1 MFLSEELMAATIVSI
16 VVVMYGF
23 ELVLSLLN
31 YRHRHQ
37 VIPNNVKGIYDAQAY
52 QQWLAYTMDTFRFG
66 LIGKTFN
73 TIVLLMML
81 LLGGF
86 AWVEEWVSGVVDGEI
101 VRTLTFIGVLVV
113 GFSILSWP
121 FSYYR
126 TFVIEE
132 RYGFN
137 KTTKRLF
144 LQDRLKNL
152 LLTLFISGAMIAL
165 LQLIF
170 LAFEDQILLFVA
182 GAWVVLS
189 ILIVA
194 IFVLYN
200 QVFVRF
206 FNKLSPL
213 PDGELKMRIEAL
225 MSQVDLKI
233 RAIYLMD
240 ASKRSTELNAF
251 FSGLGRTREIV
262 LYDTLVE
269 KLSVDEVLSVLAHE
283 LGHAMHKDTTKNVLQ
298 QIGLLGIYAAIIGMV
313 LETPELT
320 AVFGLTAGHFGFS
333 LIVFIL
339 LLSPISVFIAI
350 PLGHMSRQAEF
361 KADRYSALLVG
372 KSHMASALRKLAR
385 ENFANLTPHPL
396 YVTIYYTHPPITE
409 RLAALEG

>member
-1 MFLSEELMAATIVSI
+1 MAATIVSI

-37 VIPNNVKGIYDAQAY
+37 EIPDNVKGIYDAQAY
-52 QQWLAYTMDTFRFG
+52 RQWLAYTMDTFRFG

-86 AWVEEWVSGVVDGEI
+86 AWIEEWVSGAVNGDI
-101 VRTLTFIGVLVV
+101 VRTLVFLGVLVV

-137 KTTKRLF
+137 KTTRRLF

-152 LLTLFISGAMIAL
+152 LLTLLISGVMIAL

-170 LAFEDQILLFVA
+170 LTFEDQILLFVA

-189 ILIVA
+189 IVIVA

-225 MSQVDLKI
+225 MSRVDLKI

-251 FSGLGRTREIV
+251 FSGLGKTREIV

-283 LGHAMHKDTTKNVLQ
+283 LGHAVHKDTTKNVLQ
-298 QIGLLGIYAAIIGMV
+298 QIGLLGMYAAIIGIV

-320 AVFGLTAGHFGFS
+320 AAFGLTAGHFGFS

-350 PLGHMSRQAEF
+350 PLGHLSRQAEF

-372 KSHMASALRKLAR
+372 KSHMGSALRKLAR